1 MKLLTKVVVQTQ
13 NVLILKT
20 NLIALITKFVQE
32 ARMMANVKI
41 EALEVAVEAMALL
54 IRKESVSPV

>member
-1 MKLLTKVVVQTQ
+1 
-13 NVLILKT
+13 
-20 NLIALITKFVQE
+20 
-32 ARMMANVKI
+32 MMANVKI